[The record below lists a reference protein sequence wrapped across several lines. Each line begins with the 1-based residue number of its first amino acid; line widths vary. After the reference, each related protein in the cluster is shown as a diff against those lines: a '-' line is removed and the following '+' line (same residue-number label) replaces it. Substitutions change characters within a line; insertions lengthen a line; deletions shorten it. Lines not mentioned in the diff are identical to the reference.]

1 MHLKLFF
8 RKLCIIENLQG
19 CIEVGVRKYLSADG
33 LVKIVQHS
41 IQREQFKVLK
51 DPTYTW
57 TDCIMSGLAVFG
69 FKMPSLLQFEKDKD
83 SEPWLRR
90 NLRTLYGVEAAP
102 SDTTMRER
110 LDEISPKQLR
120 RPYKKIFAY
129 LQRGKVLESYSY
141 LGGYHIIS
149 LDGTGQFSS
158 DKVHCECCCEKHHRN
173 GRVEYYHHMLGAV
186 LVHPEH
192 REVIPFAPEPIVKGD
207 GETKND
213 CERNAA
219 KRLLSDLR
227 REHPHLKV
235 LIVEDG
241 LASNFPHLSL
251 LDSLNMQYVIG
262 VKQGDHAYLFDW
274 IKDLKPMVHEQTDEQ
289 GTHHEFHAYSN
300 VPLND
305 ANYDYR
311 VNVLEYWE
319 TKKDGRKQH
328 FSWVTKLAL
337 TPENMY
343 QVMRAGR
350 SRWKIENETF
360 NTLKNQ
366 GYNFQHNYG
375 HGYKNLCS
383 VMTMLMMLAF
393 LIDQV
398 QQLCCKVYQKA
409 RQHVGTLRRLFEKIR
424 NRIDLAVWDSWEHL
438 LRFIGDP
445 ESRPPPIGSGYI
457 IA

>member
-1 MHLKLFF
+1 M
-8 RKLCIIENLQG
+8 
-19 CIEVGVRKYLSADG
+19 GVRKYLSADG
-33 LVKIVQHS
+33 LIKIVRHS
-41 IQREQFKVLK
+41 ILRERFKELK
-51 DPTYTW
+51 NPEYTW
-57 TDCIMSGLAVFG
+57 NDCIMSGLAVFG

-90 NLRTLYGVEAAP
+90 NLRTLYGVESAP

-110 LDEISPKQLR
+110 LDRISPGQLR
-120 RPYKKIFAY
+120 RPFKKIFAY
-129 LQRGKVLESYSY
+129 LQRGKVLE
-141 LGGYHIIS
+141 GYKYVDGHYIIS

-158 DKVHCECCCEKHHRN
+158 EKIHCECCCEKHHRN
-173 GRVEYYHHMLGAV
+173 GRVEYYHQMLGAV

-192 REVIPFAPEPIVKGD
+192 KTVIPLAPEPIVKGD
-207 GETKND
+207 GTTKND

-219 KRLLSDLR
+219 KRLLTDLR

-251 LDSLNMQYVIG
+251 LDSLKMQYVIG
-262 VKQGDHAYLFDW
+262 VKPGDHKYLFDW
-274 IKDLKPMVHEQTDEQ
+274 IKDLKPMLHEYTDEM
-289 GTHHEFHAYSN
+289 GTHHEFRAYIQ

-305 ANYDYR
+305 AHHEYR
-311 VNVLEYWE
+311 VNVLDYWE

-328 FSWVTKLAL
+328 FSWVTKLSL
-337 TPENMY
+337 TPENVY

-350 SRWKIENETF
+350 SRWRIENETF

-366 GYNFQHNYG
+366 GYNFEHNYG

-409 RQHVGTLRRLFEKIR
+409 RQHVGTLSRFFEKIR
-424 NRIDLAVWDSWEHL
+424 NRIDLAVWNDWHHL
-438 LRFIGDP
+438 LTFVGDP

-457 IA
+457 VA